1 MKIVATILDGRA
13 RVQVAATR
21 APDLLRRQIAA
32 QTGDALLVAVAL
44 APPGLGPE
52 ALVAGIDRHLQAGR
66 LARGL
71 YAVTPAAVARAATR
85 VRLAFLIRSIVT
97 RTRGRVRR
105 GQRRVLGRLRLS
117 RGMKPGGA

>member
-13 RVQVAATR
+13 RVHVAATR

-52 ALVAGIDRHLQAGR
+52 ALVAGIDRACR
-66 LARGL
+66 P
-71 YAVTPAAVARAATR
+71 AVSPAASTPSRP
-85 VRLAFLIRSIVT
+85 LPWP
-97 RTRGRVRR
+97 
-105 GQRRVLGRLRLS
+105 GQR
-117 RGMKPGGA
+117 PGSGSPSASA